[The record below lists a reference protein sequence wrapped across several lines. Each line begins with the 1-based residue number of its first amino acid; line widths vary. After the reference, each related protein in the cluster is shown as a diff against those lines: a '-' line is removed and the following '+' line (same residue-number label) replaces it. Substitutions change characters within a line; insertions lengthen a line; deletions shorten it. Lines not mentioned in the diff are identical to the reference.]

1 MRIIRG
7 KFKTRYFRIPKSF
20 PSRPTTDFA
29 KEGLFNIL
37 EHQYSLEN
45 LRILDLC
52 AGSGNISFEF
62 LSREA
67 GTVIAVDK
75 NFNCYKHMKTMS
87 HKYECEQDITVIK
100 SDLVRFLN
108 QSNEKFDLIFADPPY
123 AYEEH
128 EEIANLVFERELL
141 VEGGLLIIEHGKQTS
156 LKNTTHFNFERMYG
170 GVHFSFF
177 QINDDDDT

>member
-37 EHQYSLEN
+37 EHQYSLDN
-45 LRILDLC
+45 LKILDLC

-67 GTVIAVDK
+67 GTIVAVDK
-75 NFNCYKHMKTMS
+75 DFKCYKHIKAMA
-87 HKYECEQDITVIK
+87 HKYECEDKIAVIK
-100 SDLVRFLN
+100 ADLIKYLN
-108 QSNEKFDLIFADPPY
+108 QTNEKFDLIFADPPY
-123 AYEEH
+123 AYEH
-128 EEIANLVFERELL
+128 YPEIPKLVFENELL
-141 VEGGLLIIEHGKQTS
+141 NEGGVLIVEHGKQTS
-156 LKNTTHFNFERMYG
+156 LKDITHFDFERMYG

-177 QINDDDDT
+177 QINDDDA

>member
-29 KEGLFNIL
+29 KEGLFNII
-37 EHQYSLEN
+37 EHNYSLEN

-75 NFNCYKHMKTMS
+75 NFNCYKHMKMMS
-87 HKYECEQDITVIK
+87 HKYECADDLTVIK
-100 SDLVRFLN
+100 SDLVKFLKRTE
-108 QSNEKFDLIFADPPY
+108 EKFDLIFADPPY
-123 AYEEH
+123 TYEAH
-128 EEIANLVFERELL
+128 EEIADLVFERELL
-141 VEGGLLIIEHGKQTS
+141 TDDGILIIEHGKRTS
-156 LKNTTHFNFERMYG
+156 LKNITHFDFERMYG

-177 QINDDDDT
+177 QINDNDA

>member
-45 LRILDLC
+45 LKILDLC
-52 AGSGNISFEF
+52 SGSGNISFEF

-75 NFNCYKHMKTMS
+75 NFNCYKHVKAMS
-87 HKYECEQDITVIK
+87 YKYDCADDIAVVKADMIK
-100 SDLVRFLN
+100 FLN
-108 QSNEKFDLIFADPPY
+108 QTDKKFDLIFADPPY

-128 EEIANLVFERELL
+128 AEIAKIIFERELL
-141 VEGGLLIIEHGKQTS
+141 NEDGLLIIEHGRDTK
-156 LKNTTHFNFERMYG
+156 LENITHFDFTRIYG

-177 QINDDDDT
+177 QISDNDE

>member
-7 KFKTRYFRIPKSF
+7 KFKTRYFKIPKNF

-37 EHQYSLEN
+37 EHQYTLDD
-45 LRILDLC
+45 LKILDLC

-67 GTVIAVDK
+67 GTVVAVDK
-75 NFNCYKHMKTMS
+75 NFNCYKHIKTMS
-87 HKYECEQDITVIK
+87 HKYECEDQIAVIK
-100 SDLVRFLN
+100 SDLIKYLK
-108 QSNEKFDLIFADPPY
+108 QTNEKFDLIFADPPY
-123 AYEEH
+123 AYENH
-128 EEIANLVFERELL
+128 AEIAELVFKRDLL
-141 VEGGLLIIEHGKQTS
+141 HEGGVLIIEHGKQTS
-156 LKNTTHFNFERMYG
+156 LKNITHFDFERMYG

-177 QINDDDDT
+177 SKSESDE

>member
-37 EHQYSLEN
+37 EHQYTLEN

-67 GTVIAVDK
+67 GTVVAVDK
-75 NFNCYKHMKTMS
+75 NINCYKHIKTMS
-87 HKYECEQDITVIK
+87 HKYECEKEITVIK
-100 SDLVRFLN
+100 SDIIKYLK
-108 QSNEKFDLIFADPPY
+108 QTNEKFDLIFADPPY
-123 AYEEH
+123 AYELH
-128 EEIANLVFERELL
+128 EEIVAIVFERELL
-141 VEGGLLIIEHGKQTS
+141 NEGGVLIIEHSKQTS
-156 LKNTTHFNFERMYG
+156 LKNRTHFDFERTYG

-177 QINDDDDT
+177 QKNDSHE

>member
-1 MRIIRG
+1 VRIIRG

-37 EHQYSLEN
+37 EHQFSLDN

-67 GTVIAVDK
+67 GTVVAVDK
-75 NFNCYKHMKTMS
+75 NFNCYKHIKTMS
-87 HKYECEQDITVIK
+87 HKYECADQIAVIK
-100 SDLVRFLN
+100 SDLIKYLK
-108 QSNEKFDLIFADPPY
+108 QTNEKFDLIFADPPY
-123 AYEEH
+123 AYEHH
-128 EEIANLVFERELL
+128 EEIANLVFERDLL
-141 VEGGLLIIEHGKQTS
+141 NDGGILIIEHGKQTS
-156 LKNTTHFNFERMYG
+156 LKNITHFDFERTYG

-177 QINDDDDT
+177 FK